1 MKVYHGSYLIFYI
14 SGKKSKVKEIRHN
27 IQIWITA
34 IFVVYC
40 SVAIKKAV
48 SVDISCSCKGK
59 C

>member
-14 SGKKSKVKEIRHN
+14 SGKKFKMKEIIHN

-34 IFVVYC
+34 IFVFFC
-40 SVAIKKAV
+40 FVALKITV
-48 SVDISCSCKGK
+48 SVEVSCSCKGK